1 MYRAIAKNKRNTV
14 FIILIFLGII
24 GGLGYLASAIYNNT
38 TIVIVTVVVTKN
50 DSGELV
56 VTSVTYGSVTATE
69 DIEDA
74 TATVV
79 NTIETT
85 EFEFNKKWFGDA
97 LSTTAIGWPTGVAS
111 IEVTIGRRLKYQ
123 ADAVT
128 VDETTAWTN
137 PDDGFS
143 KVYMLTQTTGMG
155 AGLPDLTVTSANN
168 VYKYVLKGLDKYGV
182 FEGHQG
188 EWEYFVSEAR
198 QNAYT
203 TVFKDENDERLDGAT
218 SARNGGTIEN
228 RLITVSLPATGGRG
242 TTTIYIAGA
251 ALVLQAILGFI
262 LRRKV
267 RKEID

>member
-1 MYRAIAKNKRNTV
+1 MPIQL
-14 FIILIFLGII
+14 FEG
-24 GGLGYLASAIYNNT
+24 
-38 TIVIVTVVVTKN
+38 VI
-50 DSGELV
+50 
-56 VTSVTYGSVTATE
+56 
-69 DIEDA
+69 
-74 TATVV
+74 
-79 NTIETT
+79 
-85 EFEFNKKWFGDA
+85 
-97 LSTTAIGWPTGVAS
+97 PM
-111 IEVTIGRRLKYQ
+111 
-123 ADAVT
+123 
-128 VDETTAWTN
+128 
-137 PDDGFS
+137 
-143 KVYMLTQTTGMG
+143 VYTLTQTTGMG

-188 EWEYFVSEAR
+188 EWEYFVRETR

-218 SARNGGTIEN
+218 SAGNGGTIEN

-262 LRRKV
+262 LLRKA